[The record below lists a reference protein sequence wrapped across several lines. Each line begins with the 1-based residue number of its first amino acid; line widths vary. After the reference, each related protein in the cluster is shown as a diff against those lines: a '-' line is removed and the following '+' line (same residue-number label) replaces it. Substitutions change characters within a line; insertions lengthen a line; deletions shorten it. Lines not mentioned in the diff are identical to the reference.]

1 MTIYT
6 PTSGADSVSSLPSME
21 LIYFGN
27 EFPKDDLQDIFRRI
41 HNHSKDKTHSILA
54 QFINEATLAIKD
66 EIRRL
71 PTELRTLIPP
81 FNILLR
87 WAEFNELREGLMC
100 GAVDGVLLI
109 VAQLAA
115 YIGCVLFLAILCCGL
130 WKALAD
136 IHNQIYREFPPG
148 DY

>member
-6 PTSGADSVSSLPSME
+6 PTSGGELDMGLPGVE

-27 EFPKDDLQDIFRRI
+27 EFPKDDLEDLFRRI
-41 HNHSKDKTHSILA
+41 HNHSKDNNHFILT

-71 PTELRTLIPP
+71 PTEMKQSIPP
-81 FNILLR
+81 FDTILR
-87 WAEFNELREGLMC
+87 WAEPNELRNGLMC
-100 GAVDGVLLI
+100 GAVDGVLLV

-115 YIGCVLFLAILCCGL
+115 YIGCACFHLCYLMVSIG
-130 WKALAD
+130 
-136 IHNQIYREFPPG
+136 
-148 DY
+148 